1 MTNKMTQ
8 EYLEELSE
16 SLAKEL
22 KVELEE
28 KDSLMNLIHFYEAFY
43 NYLDLQV
50 NFKTLDRKL
59 LSNAHQYAEY
69 QTNSDMQSLYA
80 LQSAVTYP
88 EFLELSNYKNDL
100 KH

>member
-1 MTNKMTQ
+1 MINKMTQ

-16 SLAKEL
+16 DLAKEL

-28 KDSLMNLIHFYEAFY
+28 KNSLMNLIHFYEALY

-50 NFKTLDRKL
+50 NFENMDRNL
-59 LSNAHQYAEY
+59 LSNAHKYAKSS
-69 QTNSDMQSLYA
+69 TNTDIQSLYA
-80 LQSAVTYP
+80 LQSAVVYP
-88 EFLELSNYKNDL
+88 EFLELSNYNSDL